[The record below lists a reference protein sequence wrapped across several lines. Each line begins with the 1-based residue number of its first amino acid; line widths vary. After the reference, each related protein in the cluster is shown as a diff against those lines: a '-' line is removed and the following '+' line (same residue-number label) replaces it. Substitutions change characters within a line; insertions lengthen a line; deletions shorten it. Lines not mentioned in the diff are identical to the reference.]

1 MWDSAFARRELGVDM
16 THESSSSVLWNL
28 GEAPPNLMMLLLL
41 PSPENNVVAVAAPV
55 AIAVASGCP
64 GESRHHQGRYVLV
77 QIHHA
82 GRSGELTL
90 LVRLVMMEVHA
101 PRPLMLLVAEAAWAP
116 LDNRVVVGVRLVV
129 AEVSRTVLVLRIGT
143 LVVVVLV
150 VVVVW

>member
-1 MWDSAFARRELGVDM
+1 MWDSAFARRELGVDK
-16 THESSSSVLWNL
+16 THESSSSVLRNL
-28 GEAPPNLMMLLLL
+28 GEAPPNLMLLL
-41 PSPENNVVAVAAPV
+41 PSPEDNVVAV
-55 AIAVASGCP
+55 AVASGCP

-101 PRPLMLLVAEAAWAP
+101 PWPLMLLVAEAAWAP

>member
-1 MWDSAFARRELGVDM
+1 MWDSAFARRELGVDK
-16 THESSSSVLWNL
+16 THESSSSVLRNL
-28 GEAPPNLMMLLLL
+28 GEAPPNLMLLLLL
-41 PSPENNVVAVAAPV
+41 PSPEDNVVAV
-55 AIAVASGCP
+55 AVASGCP

-101 PRPLMLLVAEAAWAP
+101 PWPLMLLVAEAAWAP